1 MPDSNTDM
9 PDKTMPIYLDYQ
21 ATTPTDERVVAAML
35 PWFNEK
41 FGNPHSSD
49 HRHGW
54 VSEEAVERAR
64 GQVASI
70 IGAKPKEIIFTSGA
84 TESNNLSI
92 KGVAHA
98 AGVSRRHVVTLAT
111 EHKCVLQS
119 CRRLEEEGFDLTI
132 LGVRPDGLVDLD
144 ELADA
149 LTDSTLLVSVMAV
162 NNEIGVIQPLAE
174 IGALC
179 RERGIYLHTDAAQA
193 VGKIPLDVNAMKIDL
208 MSITAHKFY
217 GPKGVGA
224 LYIRRRP
231 KVALRA
237 EQDGGGQER
246 GLRSGTVPTPL
257 VVGFGEACAIAERE
271 MPTEAARLADLRD
284 RILGRLRDA
293 LPTMHVH
300 GDLDHRIPGN
310 LNLSFANIDGQDL
323 MMRLDGLSVS
333 TGSAC
338 SSAIVEPSHVLQA
351 LDPDPAL
358 LHNSLRIGLGRYTT
372 EEEIDRA
379 AADIVAA
386 VSSLQSANQVYEKA

>member
-9 PDKTMPIYLDYQ
+9 PDKKMPIYLDYQ

-41 FGNPHSSD
+41 FGNPHSGD

-70 IGAKPKEIIFTSGA
+70 IGARPKEIIFTSGA

-92 KGVAHA
+92 KGAAHA
-98 AGVSRRHVVTLAT
+98 ADASRRHIVTLAT

-119 CRRLEEEGFDLTI
+119 CKRLEEEGFDLTV

-144 ELADA
+144 ALADA
-149 LTDSTLLVSVMAV
+149 LTDNTLLVSIMAV

-179 RERGIYLHTDAAQA
+179 RERGIYFHTDAAQA

-224 LYIRRRP
+224 LYICRRP

-271 MPTEAARLADLRD
+271 MPSEAARLAGLRD
-284 RILGRLRDA
+284 KILDRLREA
-293 LPTMHVH
+293 LPSMHVH

-351 LDPDPAL
+351 LDPDPSL

-372 EEEIDRA
+372 PEEIDRA
-379 AADIVAA
+379 ADDIVAA

>member
-1 MPDSNTDM
+1 MPDSNSDRL
-9 PDKTMPIYLDYQ
+9 DGKMPIYLDYQ

-70 IGAKPKEIIFTSGA
+70 IGAKPKEIVFTSGA
-84 TESNNLSI
+84 TEANNLSI

-98 AGVSRRHVVTLAT
+98 ADPSRRHIVTLAT

-119 CRRLEEEGFDLTI
+119 CKRLEEEGFDLTI
-132 LGVRPDGLVDLD
+132 LGVRSDGLVDLD
-144 ELADA
+144 ELARS
-149 LTDSTLLVSVMAV
+149 LTDTTLLVSVMAV

-179 RERGIYLHTDAAQA
+179 RERGIYFHTDAAQA
-193 VGKIPLDVNAMKIDL
+193 VGKIPLDVNAMKVDL

-237 EQDGGGQER
+237 EMDGGGQER

-284 RILGRLRDA
+284 RILSRLREA
-293 LPTMHVH
+293 LPTLHVH
-300 GDLDHRIPGN
+300 GDLDRRIPGN

-372 EEEIDRA
+372 PEEIDRA
-379 AADIVAA
+379 ADDIVAA

>member
-9 PDKTMPIYLDYQ
+9 PDKKMPIYLDYQ

-41 FGNPHSSD
+41 FGNPHSGD

-64 GQVASI
+64 EQVASI

-98 AGVSRRHVVTLAT
+98 ADPSRRHIVTLAT

-119 CRRLEEEGFDLTI
+119 CKRLEEEGFDLTI

-149 LTDSTLLVSVMAV
+149 LTERTLLVSVMAV

-179 RERGIYLHTDAAQA
+179 GERGIYLHTDAAQA

-271 MPTEAARLADLRD
+271 MPAEAGRLAELRD
-284 RILGRLRDA
+284 RILDRLREA

-300 GDLDHRIPGN
+300 GDLDRRIPGN

-372 EEEIDRA
+372 QSEIDRA
-379 AADIVAA
+379 AEDIVAA